1 MQKAPLR
8 LVLGI
13 TTMIIILGYLVA
25 AYWDGML
32 SGQTDTG
39 TVQEDDKKNLLLLM
53 SHVQSNSITDSL
65 LCPWKSK
72 PLHFL

>member
-8 LVLGI
+8 LVPGI

-25 AYWDGML
+25 AHWDGMF

-39 TVQEDDKKNLLLLM
+39 TVQEDEKKSLLLLKAGF
-53 SHVQSNSITDSL
+53 H
-65 LCPWKSK
+65 
-72 PLHFL
+72 